1 MLNYVNTWG
10 KLKEH
15 AEKDDTT
22 TSEKI
27 MTRIRSFVLNI
38 IGESIRAKVF
48 FFTSLFFLI
57 IFCSSVIYNVWTQS
71 LEETKEEALR
81 LAGVA
86 EAGTM
91 EEGVDSLD
99 LNESDLNK
107 KVYREI
113 KHSLGDIVRAHEDIR
128 FAYIMVLREGKIY
141 FAADSEPS
149 DSEDYSPPGQEYTEA
164 GPQTYQPFKDG
175 KTIIESSTDRWGTWV
190 SVLVPMK
197 DMETGEV
204 IALFGV
210 DYTPEKWYQNA
221 MKSTLQTA
229 LIAFCI
235 ILLYFS
241 VLAVVR
247 TNISIRKEKK
257 KLSDTNEKLLKE
269 EELFRTVFEQ
279 SPVGIFINSSG
290 ASDHNS
296 MYEKIVGR
304 SKEEINVFG
313 WESYTHPEDLAVEIE
328 QFEKIKCG
336 ETNSYTINK
345 RYIKPDGG
353 TVWAN
358 ITLAPLKV
366 GSRSEPDY
374 LCIVEDITER
384 VKAER
389 DLQESERSYAVLL
402 SNLPGMAYRCKY
414 DHEWTMLFVSEGC
427 FELTGYASYSLINNR
442 NITFS
447 DLIGPKYRDYLWVK
461 WINAVDNRTKLAEEY
476 EIITASGET
485 KWVFE
490 QGQAIYDE
498 SGKVEALEGLIID
511 ITDRKRKEDE
521 IIYLN
526 YHDFLTGIYNRRY
539 LELEKDRLDGKD
551 FLPLSVMIGDIN
563 GVKLVND
570 AFGHA
575 EGDILISETAKIIQ
589 NCCREGDIAART
601 GGDEFMMLMPRT
613 DGETANAVMDR
624 IKQKCEEYNRDI
636 SNEAYSI
643 NISLGF
649 ATKETSDVH
658 LERIIKLAEDFMYKR
673 KLLEHKSSHSVIISS
688 IKATM
693 HEKSNE
699 TQEHAERLTYLSK
712 ELGKRMK
719 LTQQELD
726 ELELVATLHDIGK
739 VGVDDRILN
748 KPGRLNDEE
757 WVEMKKHSEIG
768 YRIAM
773 SSPDLVPIAEY
784 ILSLHERW
792 DGNGYP
798 QGIKGE
804 KIPLL
809 SRIVSVVDAYDAM
822 TENRAYRKAMSDEAA
837 ILEIRR
843 NSGTQFD
850 PKIARQFIEK
860 VLPAYRAEK
869 KE

>member
-1 MLNYVNTWG
+1 
-10 KLKEH
+10 
-15 AEKDDTT
+15 
-22 TSEKI
+22 
-27 MTRIRSFVLNI
+27 MTRIRSFVINM
-38 IGESIRAKVF
+38 IGESMRAKVF
-48 FFTSLFFLI
+48 FFTSFFILLAA
-57 IFCSSVIYNVWTQS
+57 CSFIVYNVWTQS
-71 LEETKEEALR
+71 IEDTKEEAIR
-81 LAGVA
+81 LAAVA
-86 EAGTM
+86 EAGIM
-91 EEGVDSLD
+91 EEDVASLD
-99 LNESDLNK
+99 LNESDRNK
-107 KVYREI
+107 KVYQEI
-113 KHSLGDIVRAHEDIR
+113 KYSLAEIVTGHEDIR
-128 FAYIMVLREGKIY
+128 FAYIFVQKDGKIY
-141 FAADSEPS
+141 IAADSEPA

-164 GPQTYQPFKDG
+164 DSQVYQPFKDG
-175 KTIIESSTDRWGTWV
+175 KTIIESSTDRWGNWV
-190 SVLVPMK
+190 SVLAPMK

-204 IALFGV
+204 VALFGV
-210 DYTPEKWYQNA
+210 DYTPEKWYQNTI
-221 MKSTLQTA
+221 KSTMQTA

-241 VLAVVR
+241 ILVVVR
-247 TNISIRKEKK
+247 TNLSIRKEKK
-257 KLSDTNEKLLKE
+257 KLSEANENLLKE

-279 SPVGIFINSSG
+279 SPVGISINSSG
-290 ASDHNS
+290 VLEHNS

-304 SKEEINVFG
+304 SKEEINAIG
-313 WESYTHPEDLAVEIE
+313 WESYTHPEDLSTEIDHYEKFKSGEVE
-328 QFEKIKCG
+328 
-336 ETNSYTINK
+336 SYTMNK
-345 RYIKPDGG
+345 RYIKTDGD

-358 ITLAPLKV
+358 ITVAPIRV
-366 GSRSEPDY
+366 GKKSETDY

-414 DHEWTMLFVSEGC
+414 DLKWTMLFVSEGC
-427 FELTGYASYSLINNR
+427 FELTGYASSSLINNR
-442 NITFS
+442 NISFS
-447 DLIGPKYRDYLWVK
+447 DLISPKYQDYLCEK
-461 WINAVDNRTKLAEEY
+461 WITAVDNRTKLAEEY
-476 EIITASGET
+476 EIITASGDT

-498 SGKVEALEGLIID
+498 SGKVDALEGLIVD
-511 ITDRKRKEDE
+511 ITERKRKEDE
-521 IIYLN
+521 ILYLN
-526 YHDFLTGIYNRRY
+526 YHDHLTGIYNRRY
-539 LELEKDRLDGKD
+539 LELEKTRMDSED

-601 GGDEFMMLMPRT
+601 GGDEFMILMPRT
-613 DGETANAVMDR
+613 DNETANNMMGK
-624 IKQKCEEYNRDI
+624 IKQKCEEYNQDV

-649 ATKETSDVH
+649 ATKETIDDH
-658 LERIIKLAEDFMYKR
+658 LERTIKLAEDFMYKR
-673 KLLEHKSSHSVIISS
+673 KLLEHKSSHSVILSS

-693 HEKSNE
+693 HEKSHE

-712 ELGKRMK
+712 ELGKIMK

-739 VGVDDRILN
+739 VGIDDRILN
-748 KPGRLNDEE
+748 KPDKLNDEE
-757 WVEMKKHSEIG
+757 WIEMKKHSEIG

-798 QGIKGE
+798 QGIKRE
-804 KIPLL
+804 QIPLL

-822 TENRAYRKAMSDEAA
+822 TENRAYRKAMSDEEA
-837 ILEIRR
+837 IFEIRR

-850 PKIARQFIEK
+850 PEIVSQFLDK
-860 VLPAYRAEK
+860 VLPIYRGEK
-869 KE
+869 KEELS

>member
-1 MLNYVNTWG
+1 
-10 KLKEH
+10 
-15 AEKDDTT
+15 
-22 TSEKI
+22 

-38 IGESIRAKVF
+38 IGQSISAKVF
-48 FFTSLFFLI
+48 FFTSFFVLLAV
-57 IFCSSVIYNVWTQS
+57 SSFITYNVWTLS
-71 LEETKEEALR
+71 IEDTKEEAIR
-81 LAGVA
+81 LAAVA
-86 EAGTM
+86 EAGFM
-91 EEGVDSLD
+91 EEDVASLD

-107 KVYREI
+107 KVYQEI
-113 KHSLGDIVRAHEDIR
+113 KYSLAQIVTGHEDIR
-128 FAYIMVLREGKIY
+128 FAYIYVQRDGKIY

-164 GPQTYQPFKDG
+164 DPLTNQPFRDG
-175 KTIIESSTDRWGTWV
+175 KTIIESGTDRWGTWV

-197 DMETGEV
+197 DMKTGEV
-204 IALFGV
+204 VAVFGV
-210 DYTPEKWYQNA
+210 DYTPEKWYQDA
-221 MKSTLQTA
+221 IKATMQAA

-235 ILLYFS
+235 MLLYFS

-257 KLSDTNEKLLKE
+257 KLSETNEKLLKE

-279 SPVGIFINSSG
+279 SPVGISINSSG
-290 ASDHNS
+290 TSEHNS

-304 SKEEINVFG
+304 SNEEINAIG
-313 WESYTHPEDLAVEIE
+313 WESYTYPEDLALEIE
-328 QFEKIKCG
+328 LFEKIKAG

-345 RYIKPDGG
+345 RYVKPNGG

-366 GSRSEPDY
+366 GSRPEPDY

-414 DHEWTMLFVSEGC
+414 DHEFTMLFVSEGC
-427 FELTGYASYSLINNR
+427 FELTGYASASLINNQ
-442 NITFS
+442 NTTFS
-447 DLIGPKYRDYLWVK
+447 ELINPKYRDYLWEK
-461 WINAVDNRTKLAEEY
+461 WIGAVDNRTKLAEEY
-476 EIITASGET
+476 EITTASGDT

-498 SGKVEALEGLIID
+498 FGKVEALEGLIID

-526 YHDFLTGIYNRRY
+526 YHDYLTGIYNRRY
-539 LELEKDRLDGKD
+539 LELEKEKLDRME

-575 EGDILISETAKIIQ
+575 EGDALIRETAKIIRS
-589 NCCREGDIAART
+589 CCREGDVVART
-601 GGDEFMMLMPRT
+601 GGDEFVILMPRT
-613 DGETANAVMDR
+613 NRGMANVMMDR
-624 IKQKCEEYNRDI
+624 IKLKCEEYNQDLL
-636 SNEAYSI
+636 SEVFSI

-649 ATKETSDVH
+649 DTKETISEN
-658 LERIIKLAEDFMYKR
+658 LERTIKLAEDFMYKR
-673 KLLEHKSSHSVIISS
+673 KLLEHKSSHSVILAS

-719 LTQQELD
+719 LTQQEMA
-726 ELELVATLHDIGK
+726 EIELVATLHDIGK

-748 KPGRLNDEE
+748 KPGRLNEEE

-773 SSPDLVPIAEY
+773 SSPDLVPIADY

-798 QGIKGE
+798 QGFKGE
-804 KIPLL
+804 EIPLL

-822 TENRAYRKAMSDEAA
+822 TENRAYRKAMSDEEA
-837 ILEIRR
+837 ILEIQR

-850 PKIARQFIEK
+850 PKIVRQFLDK
-860 VLPAYRAEK
+860 VLPTYKTEK
-869 KE
+869 KV

>member
-1 MLNYVNTWG
+1 
-10 KLKEH
+10 
-15 AEKDDTT
+15 
-22 TSEKI
+22 
-27 MTRIRSFVLNI
+27 MTRVRSFVLNI
-38 IGESIRAKVF
+38 IGESIKAKVF
-48 FFTSLFFLI
+48 FFTSFFVLLAVSTFI
-57 IFCSSVIYNVWTQS
+57 TYNVWTQ
-71 LEETKEEALR
+71 LIEDTKEDAIR
-81 LAGVA
+81 LAAVA
-86 EAGTM
+86 EAGIM
-91 EEGVDSLD
+91 EEDVASLD

-107 KVYREI
+107 KVYQEI
-113 KHSLGDIVRAHEDIR
+113 KYSLAEIVTGHEEIR
-128 FAYIMVLREGKIY
+128 FAYIFVQKDGRIY

-149 DSEDYSPPGQEYTEA
+149 ESEDYSPPGQEYIEA
-164 GPQTYQPFKDG
+164 DSLTYQPFRNG
-175 KTIIESSTDRWGTWV
+175 KTIIESGTDRWGTWV

-197 DMETGEV
+197 DMNTGEV
-204 IALFGV
+204 VAVFGV
-210 DYTPEKWYQNA
+210 DYTPEKWYQDA
-221 MKSTLQTA
+221 MKATMQTA

-235 ILLYFS
+235 VLLYFS
-241 VLAVVR
+241 VVAVIR

-257 KLSDTNEKLLKE
+257 KLSETNEKLLKE

-279 SPVGIFINSSG
+279 SPVGISINNNGTSE
-290 ASDHNS
+290 HNS
-296 MYEKIVGR
+296 MYKKIVGR
-304 SKEEINVFG
+304 SNEEINDIG
-313 WESYTHPEDLAVEIE
+313 WESYTYPEDLAHEIE
-328 QFEKIKCG
+328 QYEKIKSG
-336 ETNSYTINK
+336 EASSYRINK
-345 RYIKPDGG
+345 RYIKPDGDI
-353 TVWAN
+353 VWAN

-374 LCIVEDITER
+374 LCIVEDITEK

-389 DLQESERSYAVLL
+389 DLQESERSFAVLL

-414 DHEWTMLFVSEGC
+414 DHAWTMQFVSEGC
-427 FELTGYASYSLINNR
+427 YELTGYTSSSLINNR
-442 NITFS
+442 NISFRE
-447 DLIGPKYRDYLWVK
+447 LINPKYRDYLWEK
-461 WINAVDNRTKLAEEY
+461 WISSVDNRTKLAEEY
-476 EIITASGET
+476 EITTATGDT

-498 SGKVEALEGLIID
+498 SGTVEALEGLIVD

-526 YHDFLTGIYNRRY
+526 YHDYLTGIYNRRY
-539 LELEKDRLDGKD
+539 LELEKERSDRME

-575 EGDILISETAKIIQ
+575 DGDTLIRETAKIIRS
-589 NCCREGDIAART
+589 CCREGDIAART
-601 GGDEFMMLMPRT
+601 GGDEFMILMPRT
-613 DGETANAVMDR
+613 NREMANDIMDR
-624 IKQKCEEYNRDI
+624 IKLKCEEYNQDV

-649 ATKETSDVH
+649 ATKETINEN
-658 LERIIKLAEDFMYKR
+658 LERTIKLAEDFMYKR

-712 ELGKRMK
+712 EIGKTMK

-748 KPGRLNDEE
+748 KPGRLNEEE
-757 WVEMKKHSEIG
+757 WIEMRKHSEIG

-773 SSPDLVPIAEY
+773 SSPDLVPIADY

-804 KIPLL
+804 EIPLL

-822 TENRAYRKAMSDEAA
+822 TENRAYREAMTDEEA

-850 PKIARQFIEK
+850 PKIVRQFLDK
-860 VLPAYRAEK
+860 VLPIYKTER
-869 KE
+869 KEEN

>member
-1 MLNYVNTWG
+1 
-10 KLKEH
+10 
-15 AEKDDTT
+15 
-22 TSEKI
+22 
-27 MTRIRSFVLNI
+27 MTRVRSFVLNI

-48 FFTSLFFLI
+48 FFTSFFVLL
-57 IFCSSVIYNVWTQS
+57 IFCFLMIYNVWTQS
-71 LEETKEEALR
+71 IEETKEEALR
-81 LAGVA
+81 LAAVA

-91 EEGVDSLD
+91 EEDVESLD

-113 KHSLGDIVRAHEDIR
+113 KYSLGEIVMAHEDIR
-128 FAYIMVLREGKIY
+128 FAYIMVLRDEKIY
-141 FAADSEPS
+141 FASDSEPS

-164 GPQTYQPFKDG
+164 GPQTYQPFRDG
-175 KTIIESSTDRWGTWV
+175 KTTIESSTDRWGTWV

-204 IALFGV
+204 VALFGV

-221 MKSTLQTA
+221 IEATMQTA
-229 LIAFCI
+229 LIAFCF

-247 TNISIRKEKK
+247 TNISIRKEKQ
-257 KLSDTNEKLLKE
+257 KLSETNEKLLKE

-279 SPVGIFINSSG
+279 SPVGISISSNG
-290 ASDHNS
+290 TSEHNS

-304 SKEEINVFG
+304 SKEEINAIG
-313 WESYTHPEDLAVEIE
+313 WEHYTDPEDLAQEIE
-328 QFEKIKCG
+328 QFEKIKSG
-336 ETNSYTINK
+336 EAKSYTINK
-345 RYIKPDGG
+345 RYIKPDGD

-384 VKAER
+384 VKTEK

-402 SNLPGMAYRCKY
+402 SNLPGMAYRCNY
-414 DHEWTMLFVSEGC
+414 DHEWAMLFVSEGC
-427 FELTGYASYSLINNR
+427 FELTGYTSSSLINNR
-442 NITFS
+442 DRSFI
-447 DLIGPKYRDYLWVK
+447 DLISPKYQDYLWDK
-461 WINAVDNRTKLAEEY
+461 WINAVENRTKLAEEY

-490 QGQAIYDE
+490 QGQAIYDK
-498 SGKVEALEGLIID
+498 SGKVEALEGLIVD

-521 IIYLN
+521 ILYLN
-526 YHDFLTGIYNRRY
+526 YHDYLTGIHNRRY
-539 LELEKDRLDGKD
+539 LEWQKTRIDRED

-589 NCCREGDIAART
+589 SCCRKSDIAART
-601 GGDEFMMLMPRT
+601 GGDEFMILMPQT
-613 DGETANAVMDR
+613 DSETANAIMDR
-624 IKQKCEEYNRDI
+624 IKQKCEAYNQDL

-649 ATKETSDVH
+649 ATKETISEH
-658 LERIIKLAEDFMYKR
+658 LERTIKLAEDFMYKR
-673 KLLEHKSSHSVIISS
+673 KLLEHKSSHSVILSS

-712 ELGKRMK
+712 ELGITME
-719 LTQQELD
+719 LTQQELA
-726 ELELVATLHDIGK
+726 EIELVATLHDIGK

-748 KPGRLNDEE
+748 KPGRLNEEE
-757 WVEMKKHSEIG
+757 WIEMKKHSEIG

-773 SSPDLVPIAEY
+773 SSPDLVPIADY

-804 KIPLL
+804 EIPLI

-822 TENRAYRKAMSDEAA
+822 TENRAYRNAMSNEEA

-850 PKIARQFIEK
+850 PKIVGQFLDK
-860 VLPAYRAEK
+860 VLQTYSTGK
-869 KE
+869 

>member
-1 MLNYVNTWG
+1 M
-10 KLKEH
+10 
-15 AEKDDTT
+15 A
-22 TSEKI
+22 
-27 MTRIRSFVLNI
+27 RARSFVLNI

-48 FFTSLFFLI
+48 FFTSFFILLAVSAFI
-57 IFCSSVIYNVWTQS
+57 TFNAWAQS
-71 LEETKEEALR
+71 LEEIKDEALR
-81 LAGVA
+81 LAAVA
-86 EAGTM
+86 EAGIM
-91 EEGVDSLD
+91 EEDVASLD
-99 LNESDLNK
+99 LNENDRNK
-107 KVYREI
+107 KVYQEI
-113 KHSLGDIVRAHEDIR
+113 KHSLAEIVTGHEDIR
-128 FAYIMVLREGKIY
+128 FAYIFVQKDGKIY
-141 FAADSEPS
+141 FAADSEPYN
-149 DSEDYSPPGQEYTEA
+149 SEDYSPPGQEYTEA
-164 GPQTYQPFKDG
+164 GPVTYQPFRDG
-175 KTIIESSTDRWGTWV
+175 KTIIESNTDRWGTWV

-197 DMETGEV
+197 DMITGEV
-204 IALFGV
+204 VAVFGV
-210 DYTPEKWYQNA
+210 DYTPENWYQDA
-221 MKSTLQTA
+221 MKATLQTA

-235 ILLYFS
+235 ILIYLS

-247 TNISIRKEKK
+247 TNISIRREKK
-257 KLSDTNEKLLKE
+257 KLSETNEKLLKE

-279 SPVGIFINSSG
+279 SPVGISINSGGTSEN
-290 ASDHNS
+290 NS

-304 SKEEINVFG
+304 LKEEINAIG
-313 WESYTHPEDLAVEIE
+313 WERYTHPEDLAFEIE
-328 QFEKIKCG
+328 QYEKIKSG
-336 ETNSYTINK
+336 EANSYTINK
-345 RYIKPDGG
+345 RYIKPDGDI
-353 TVWAN
+353 VWAN

-414 DHEWTMLFVSEGC
+414 EHDWTMLFVSEGC
-427 FELTGYASYSLINNR
+427 FELTGYTSSSLINN
-442 NITFS
+442 S
-447 DLIGPKYRDYLWVK
+447 DISYSGLINPKYRDYLCEK
-461 WINAVDNRTKLAEEY
+461 WISAVDNRTKLAEEY
-476 EIITASGET
+476 EIKTASGDT

-498 SGKVEALEGLIID
+498 SGKVEALEGLIVD

-526 YHDFLTGIYNRRY
+526 YHDYLTGIYNRRY
-539 LELEKDRLDGKD
+539 LELEKERLDRID

-575 EGDILISETAKIIQ
+575 EGDTLIRETAKIIQ
-589 NCCREGDIAART
+589 SCCREGDIAART
-601 GGDEFMMLMPRT
+601 GGDEFMIVMPRT
-613 DGETANAVMDR
+613 NRAVANAMMDQ
-624 IKQKCEEYNRDI
+624 IKLKCEDYNKNL

-649 ATKETSDVH
+649 ATKETINEN
-658 LERIIKLAEDFMYKR
+658 LERTIKLAEDYMYKR

-748 KPGRLNDEE
+748 KPSRLNEEE
-757 WVEMKKHSEIG
+757 WIEMKKHSEIG

-773 SSPDLVPIAEY
+773 SSPDLVPIADY

-798 QGIKGE
+798 QGFKAE
-804 KIPLL
+804 EIPLL

-822 TENRAYRKAMSDEAA
+822 TENRAYRKAMSDEEA

-850 PKIARQFIEK
+850 PKIVRQFLDK
-860 VLPAYRAEK
+860 VLPIYKTER

>member
-1 MLNYVNTWG
+1 
-10 KLKEH
+10 
-15 AEKDDTT
+15 
-22 TSEKI
+22 
-27 MTRIRSFVLNI
+27 MTRIKGFVINM

-48 FFTSLFFLI
+48 FFTSLFILF
-57 IFCSSVIYNVWTQS
+57 IFCSLMIYLVWTQS
-71 LEETKEEALR
+71 IEETTEEALR
-81 LAGVA
+81 LAAVA
-86 EAGTM
+86 EAGIM
-91 EEGVDSLD
+91 EEDVASLD

-107 KVYREI
+107 KAYQEI
-113 KHSLGDIVRAHEDIR
+113 KYSLGEIVMAHKDIR
-128 FAYIMVLREGKIY
+128 FAYIFVQKDGKIY

-164 GPQTYQPFKDG
+164 GPLTYQPFRDG
-175 KTIIESSTDRWGTWV
+175 KKLIESSTDRWGTWV

-204 IALFGV
+204 VALFGV

-221 MKSTLQTA
+221 MRAAMQTA
-229 LIAFCI
+229 LIAYCI
-235 ILLYFS
+235 ILLYFT

-247 TNISIRKEKK
+247 ANISIRKEKK
-257 KLSDTNEKLLKE
+257 KLSETNEKLLKE

-279 SPVGIFINSSG
+279 SPVGISINSSG
-290 ASDHNS
+290 VTDHNS

-304 SKEEINVFG
+304 SNEEIKAIG
-313 WESYTHPEDLAVEIE
+313 WESYTHPDDLSKEID
-328 QFEKIKCG
+328 QYEKFKSG
-336 ETNSYTINK
+336 ETDSYNMNK
-345 RYIKPDGG
+345 RYIKPDGD

-358 ITLAPLKV
+358 ITVAPLRV
-366 GSRSEPDY
+366 GKKSEADY

-384 VKAER
+384 VKAEK
-389 DLQESERSYAVLL
+389 DLRESERSHAVLL

-427 FELTGYASYSLINNR
+427 LELTGYPSSSLINNR
-442 NITFS
+442 DISYS
-447 DLIGPKYRDYLWVK
+447 DMISPKYQDCLWEK
-461 WINAVDNRTKLAEEY
+461 WIKVVKNRTKLAEEY

-498 SGKVEALEGLIID
+498 TGNVEALEGLVVD

-521 IIYLN
+521 ILYLN
-526 YHDFLTGIYNRRY
+526 YHDYLTGIYNRRY
-539 LELEKDRLDGKD
+539 LELEKPRVDRED
-551 FLPLSVMIGDIN
+551 FLPLSIMIGDIN

-575 EGDILISETAKIIQ
+575 EGDILIKETAKIIHD
-589 NCCREGDIAART
+589 CCREGDIAART
-601 GGDEFMMLMPRT
+601 GGDEFMIVMPLADR
-613 DGETANAVMDR
+613 ETANVMMDQ
-624 IKQKCEEYNRDI
+624 IKLKCEEYNRDLI
-636 SNEAYSI
+636 NEAYSI

-649 ATKETSDVH
+649 ATKETIDVP
-658 LERIIKLAEDFMYKR
+658 LDRTIKLAEDFMYKR
-673 KLLEHKSSHSVIISS
+673 KLLEHKSSHSVILSS

-712 ELGKRMK
+712 ELGLKMK
-719 LTQQELD
+719 LSQQELD

-748 KPGRLNDEE
+748 KPDKLNEEE
-757 WVEMKKHSEIG
+757 WIEMKKHSEIG
-768 YRIAM
+768 YRVAM
-773 SSPDLVPIAEY
+773 SSPDLVPIADY

-798 QGIKGE
+798 QGTKGDE
-804 KIPLL
+804 IPLL

-822 TENRAYRKAMSDEAA
+822 TEDRTYRKAMSDKAA
-837 ILEIRR
+837 AEEIRR
-843 NSGTQFD
+843 NAGTQFD
-850 PKIARQFIEK
+850 PKIARLFLDE
-860 VLPAYRAEK
+860 VLPNYRAGK
-869 KE
+869 KV